1 MLMPTDTFFTR
12 RRTVRR
18 YSGRQLSDDTL
29 RELFEEASHAPTTG
43 NMQLYSAVVTRS
55 AEMKRRLAPMHFG
68 QPQFQGCQAAVTV
81 CADLRRFTRWCEIS
95 GAEAGFDNL
104 QMFFAGVLDAAMF
117 AQQLCTAAESRGLGT
132 CYLGTTT
139 YNAPEIAEALSLPQ
153 LVVPV
158 TTVTVGYPDECPADP
173 GRLPVEAIMHQRATR
188 TSPIPVSAS
197 CMPTRR
203 PARIRGG
210 SSRKT
215 RLRISRRY
223 SPGCAIRGNPTNASR
238 SRLRLLYARPA
249 SISEHH

>member
-18 YSGRQLSDDTL
+18 YSDRQLSDDTL

-173 GRLPVEAIMHQRATR
+173 GRLPVEAIMHQE
-188 TSPIPVSAS
+188 SYEDFSD
-197 CMPTRR
+197 
-203 PARIRGG
+203 
-210 SSRKT
+210 
-215 RLRISRRY
+215 
-223 SPGCAIRGNPTNASR
+223 
-238 SRLRLLYARPA
+238 SRLRELYAAKEARGFA
-249 SISEHH
+249 AVRRGKLA

>member
-18 YSGRQLSDDTL
+18 YSDRQLSDDTL

-68 QPQFQGCQAAVTV
+68 QPQLQGCEAAVTV

-95 GAEAGFDNL
+95 GTEAGFDNL

-117 AQQLCTAAESRGLGT
+117 AQQLCTAAEGRGLGT

-173 GRLPVEAIMHQRATR
+173 GRLPVEAIMHQE
-188 TSPIPVSAS
+188 SYEDFSD
-197 CMPTRR
+197 
-203 PARIRGG
+203 
-210 SSRKT
+210 
-215 RLRISRRY
+215 
-223 SPGCAIRGNPTNASR
+223 
-238 SRLRLLYARPA
+238 SRLRELYAAKEAREDSRRFVEENSLENLAQVFTRVRYPRE
-249 SISEHH
+249 SNERFSESFAAFIRKAGINF